1 MCATHIATCPRRSV
15 GMDAWSSDQLKR
27 MQLGGNDKLNNF
39 LQKYGVSKD
48 TDIKE
53 KYNSTAA
60 EVRLPARAALTSLS
74 PLLFC
79 CSAGGQLSP
88 CLLKAIVLASCDPH
102 PFPPLLCQLSSAFPP
117 CLLKA
122 IRRICILPALFSS
135 PTSMLIVFRLPSA
148 DLQPPGAVDLQG
160 QAESGGGGQAV
171 HSASALTSICPEA
184 TRSQLFIAAQ
194 HHKQQCE
201 RRRLG

>member
-1 MCATHIATCPRRSV
+1 MKDPNSVAVNKGLLQIRATHVAICHRRSV

-60 EVRLPARAALTSLS
+60 EVRLPVRAALASSSPSLLCGLAGVQ
-74 PLLFC
+74 PTFCLLRANRKYLHFDSLVLFPRLHADC
-79 CSAGGQLSP
+79 LSP
-88 CLLKAIVLASCDPH
+88 CN
-102 PFPPLLCQLSSAFPP
+102 
-117 CLLKA
+117 
-122 IRRICILPALFSS
+122 
-135 PTSMLIVFRLPSA
+135 SA
-148 DLQPPGAVDLQG
+148 DLQPPGVADLQR
-160 QAESGGGGQAV
+160 QAESRGGGQAV

-184 TRSQLFIAAQ
+184 GRPESLIAAQ
-194 HHKQQCE
+194 HHKQQRE